1 MKRRLFLVIQSICLI
16 PPIIMFPVW
25 LNSSQRESSILF
37 FFFLLTLIPYIL
49 IILTKYIIYGK
60 FYIFKIE
67 EEKIVKE
74 KGMSQS
80 EYDSKIEYEKR
91 YRQNLK
97 EKEQYEKKV
106 NEKFHPREIIEEN
119 RLRQK
124 EEYYEHIGREILKL
138 EEDKESGLTY
148 DYNNEIVDN
157 SVNNIRKGHVKI
169 TLLDGNI
176 FEGECNDGILDSKI
190 NGQGTYT
197 SSSGS
202 QYVGEWK
209 NGNMNGQGTYTW
221 SDGDKYV
228 GEFKN
233 GERNG
238 QGTLTYN
245 DGGKE
250 EGKWKE
256 DKMWKGTKY
265 DKDGKILL
273 TKGNET

>member
-1 MKRRLFLVIQSICLI
+1 
-16 PPIIMFPVW
+16 
-25 LNSSQRESSILF
+25 
-37 FFFLLTLIPYIL
+37 
-49 IILTKYIIYGK
+49 
-60 FYIFKIE
+60 
-67 EEKIVKE
+67 
-74 KGMSQS
+74 MSQS

-190 NGQGTYT
+190 NGQGTY
-197 SSSGS
+197 SSFNGDN
-202 QYVGEWK
+202 YVGEFK
-209 NGNMNGQGTYTW
+209 NWRPNGQGTYTNP
-221 SDGDKYV
+221 DGSKFDSV
-228 GEFKN
+228 SS
-233 GERNG
+233 R
-238 QGTLTYN
+238 
-245 DGGKE
+245 
-250 EGKWKE
+250 
-256 DKMWKGTKY
+256 M
-265 DKDGKILL
+265 
-273 TKGNET
+273 

>member
-1 MKRRLFLVIQSICLI
+1 
-16 PPIIMFPVW
+16 
-25 LNSSQRESSILF
+25 
-37 FFFLLTLIPYIL
+37 
-49 IILTKYIIYGK
+49 
-60 FYIFKIE
+60 
-67 EEKIVKE
+67 
-74 KGMSQS
+74 MSQS

-273 TKGNET
+273 TKGNGLMGKCGTEHYMIKTGTFLESGSMEIFSK